1 MTVKEYLSQ
10 AAYLDRLIDGKLEQ
24 LEELRKITCSS
35 GSIVTVSEGVSSNVS
50 RVHRT
55 VEKICLMEEE
65 INRQIDRYVDVKDGI
80 SKLIMSV
87 PDLQQRLVLEQHY
100 LLFLTWEQ
108 IAEKCYMSLRNV
120 QYIHKKA
127 LAWLERDF
135 DGGKSA

>member
-10 AAYLDRLIDGKLEQ
+10 GAYLDRLIDSKLEQ
-24 LEELRKITCSS
+24 LEELKKITCSS
-35 GSIVTVSEGVSSNVS
+35 HGLVTVSENTNNNVS

-55 VEKICLMEEE
+55 VERICLMEEE
-65 INRQIDRYVDVKDGI
+65 LNRQIDRYVEVKDGI

-100 LLFLTWEQ
+100 LLFLTWEE
-108 IAEKCYMSLRNV
+108 IAEKFYMSLRNV

-127 LAWLERDF
+127 LAWLEQDF
-135 DGGKSA
+135 DGGKTA

>member
-10 AAYLDRLIDGKLEQ
+10 AAYLDRLIDSKLEQ

-35 GSIVTVSEGVSSNVS
+35 HGLVTVSDNTSSSVS

-65 INRQIDRYVDVKDGI
+65 LDRQIDRYVDVKDSI

-100 LLFLTWEQ
+100 LLFLNWEE
-108 IAEKCYMSLRNV
+108 IAEKYYMSVRNI

-127 LAWLERDF
+127 LEWLEQGF
-135 DGGKSA
+135 DGGITA

>member
-24 LEELRKITCSS
+24 LEELKKITCSS
-35 GSIVTVSEGVSSNVS
+35 RGLATVSENGNGNVS
-50 RVHRT
+50 TVHRT
-55 VEKICLMEEE
+55 VEKILLMEEE

-87 PDLQQRLVLEQHY
+87 PDLQQRFVLEQHY
-100 LLFLTWEQ
+100 LLFLTWEE
-108 IAEKCYMSLRNV
+108 IAEKFFMSLRNV

-127 LAWLERDF
+127 LARLEQDF
-135 DGGKSA
+135 DGGKTA

>member
-24 LEELRKITCSS
+24 LEELKRITCSS
-35 GSIVTVSEGVSSNVS
+35 HGLVTVSENGDNSVS

-55 VEKICLMEEE
+55 VEKILLMEEE
-65 INRQIDRYVDVKDGI
+65 INRQIDRYVDIKDGI

-87 PDLQQRLVLEQHY
+87 PDLQQRFVLEQHY
-100 LLFLTWEQ
+100 LLFLTWEE
-108 IAEKCYMSLRNV
+108 IAEKFYMSLRNV

-127 LAWLERDF
+127 LAWLEQDF
-135 DGGKSA
+135 DGGKTA

>member
-24 LEELRKITCSS
+24 LEELKRITCSS
-35 GSIVTVSEGVSSNVS
+35 HGLVTVSENGDSSVS

-55 VEKICLMEEE
+55 VEKILLMEEE
-65 INRQIDRYVDVKDGI
+65 INRQIDRYVDIKDGI

-87 PDLQQRLVLEQHY
+87 PDLQQRFVLEQHY
-100 LLFLTWEQ
+100 LLFLTWEE
-108 IAEKCYMSLRNV
+108 IAEKFFMSLRNV

-127 LAWLERDF
+127 LAWLEQDF
-135 DGGKSA
+135 DGGKTA